1 VGKYISYR
9 LLLLLPTLF
18 GVSVAVFLLIHLI
31 PGDLVA
37 VLLGMHTSPEAAA
50 ALHRM
55 FGLDQPLI
63 VQYGKWL
70 GGLCRGDLGYSLRTG
85 QAVSYLLVSRLVVS
99 AELACLGL
107 AVAVLVGV
115 PLGVGAALKRNTL
128 ADFGAT
134 SIALIGLSV
143 PDFWLA
149 TLLVLLLSV
158 KAGWLPPSG
167 YVPLLDAPLENLKLM
182 IMPAIAV
189 AAGSASYIM
198 RMTRSLTI
206 DVMSEDYVRTASAK
220 GLAWPRVV
228 SWHIFPNVLVS
239 LLTVI
244 GQQMGYLIGGVVVV
258 EAIFALPGV
267 GRTALESIYN
277 RDYPVVMGAVLMIAV
292 LYVLINLLVDV
303 LGAFVDPR
311 IRDRLVEVRR

>member
-1 VGKYISYR
+1 VGKYVGYR
-9 LLLLLPTLF
+9 LLLLLPTLL
-18 GVSVAVFLLIHLI
+18 GISVAVFLLIHLI
-31 PGDLVA
+31 PGDVVA
-37 VLLGMHTSPEAAA
+37 VLLGMKTSPEAAA
-50 ALHRM
+50 ALRRM

-63 VQYGKWL
+63 IQYGTWL
-70 GGLCRGDLGYSLRTG
+70 GDLLRGNLGVSLRTG

-99 AELACLGL
+99 AELAVLGIAA
-107 AVAVLVGV
+107 AVVVGV

-128 ADFGAT
+128 ADYGAT
-134 SIALIGLSV
+134 SLALIGLSV

-189 AAGSASYIM
+189 AVGSASYIM
-198 RMTRSLTI
+198 RITRALTTEVI
-206 DVMSEDYVRTASAK
+206 STDYVRTASAK
-220 GLAWPRVV
+220 GLGRPRVV
-228 SWHIFPNVLVS
+228 SWHVFPNTLVS

-244 GQQMGYLIGGVVVV
+244 GQQIGYLIGGVVVV
-258 EAIFALPGV
+258 EAIFAIPGL
-267 GRTALESIYN
+267 GRTTLESIYN

-292 LYVLINLLVDV
+292 LYVLINLVVDV
-303 LGAFVDPR
+303 LGAIVDPR
-311 IRDRLVEVRR
+311 IRVRLAETRR